1 MTTDRLSVGCQPLD
15 ALLDGGLDRGAV
27 TQFYGPPAA
36 GKTNIALSAAV
47 NTAAAGQPVLY
58 IDTEDLS
65 PARLEQVAS
74 SVDADDVLQRVHI
87 TEARDFETQKE
98 AVESVESIDIDPAL
112 VILDS
117 ATGHYRLQQNLEH
130 EQGESLRT
138 VASQIAHLLSI
149 ARRDD
154 IAVLIT
160 NQVYTDPEADRIRPL
175 GGHTLEHWSGTIVR
189 LERFRG
195 GNRRATVEKHRS
207 QPAGDTAR
215 FRIVADG
222 LEGVE
227 DTP

>member
-1 MTTDRLSVGCQPLD
+1 MTADHLSVGCDTLNR
-15 ALLDGGLDRGAV
+15 LLDGGLDRRAV
-27 TQFYGPPAA
+27 TQVYGPPAA

-47 NTAAAGQPVLY
+47 TAAAAGQSVLY

-74 SVDADDVLQRVHI
+74 PMDGGNVLERVHI
-87 TEARDFETQKE
+87 TEANDFESQNQ
-98 AVESVESIDIDPAL
+98 AVESIESIDIDPGL
-112 VILDS
+112 IILDS
-117 ATGHYRLQQNLEH
+117 ATGHYRLQQNIEH
-130 EQGESLRT
+130 EQGASLRT

-195 GNRRATVEKHRS
+195 GNRRATIEKHRS
-207 QPAGDTAR
+207 QPAGETAR

-227 DTP
+227 DTT